1 MAQSA
6 NIIDQAKVRELVG
19 TIKSQFI
26 ARYKDD
32 TSLHDITSTTNLK
45 NSDPLTEL
53 QKLSQIIKA
62 HSTKLGIIC
71 QPDRFFHNFPAVY
84 KELQEF
90 TNSIFYLLSLLP
102 LFYRDESDTWPKF
115 LLKKLD
121 TYLLHL
127 LSGISSLCNEIERML
142 EEGEGTGNDKN
153 EDDER
158 LYSVGMI
165 WTSCDSLD
173 DLSKKGSFGL
183 LGDNIRNSCDLV
195 DDVLQ
200 DIDTWLEDPH
210 FGNEFL
216 IDDDFSDSG
225 NEEEIEHK
233 EGNKDEI
240 AALARMQ
247 SFVEKWKT
255 NLKMVKLLLSS
266 FTKSL
271 SSSVY
276 KSKDAKGSTLDDL
289 YTLQLQIVEQID
301 EFVSDIFMSDASF
314 LPSDFDEN
322 ISLLNDS
329 LAKMVRIIEKLNKS
343 DPKRAKWIKV
353 WENKYFEK

>member
-6 NIIDQAKVRELVG
+6 DVLDQAKVLELVS

-32 TSLHDITSTTNLK
+32 TSLHDITSTTKLK

-71 QPDRFFHNFPAVY
+71 QPDKFFHNFPAVC
-84 KELQEF
+84 KELQAF

-121 TYLLHL
+121 THILHL
-127 LSGISSLCNEIERML
+127 FSGISSLCNEIERMI
-142 EEGEGTGNDKN
+142 EEGEVTETEN
-153 EDDER
+153 DER

-173 DLSKKGSFGL
+173 ELAKKGSFGL
-183 LGDNIRNSCDLV
+183 LGDNISSSCDLV
-195 DDVLQ
+195 ADVLQ
-200 DIDTWLEDPH
+200 DIDTWLEDPQ

-216 IDDDFSDSG
+216 IDDDFSDPED
-225 NEEEIEHK
+225 EEESESK
-233 EGNKDEI
+233 EVNEDDT

-247 SFVEKWKT
+247 LFVKKWQT

-266 FTKSL
+266 FAKSL

-276 KSKDAKGSTLDDL
+276 KSKDSKGSTLDQL

-314 LPSDFDEN
+314 QVDDFEEN
-322 ISLLNDS
+322 ISLLNDG
-329 LAKMVRIIEKLNKS
+329 LAKMVKIIEKLNKS
-343 DPKRAKWIKV
+343 DPKKTKWIKV
-353 WENKYFEK
+353 WENKYFDK